1 MALTLDKGLIERLAR
16 NRGALL
22 AAAAA
27 LTLVAVVATASLRG
41 LGVGLLVLAGGVLLL
56 SIGLVWSSVLSL
68 TGEAQLSLDEALA
81 MAAPRA
87 EEEQKRA
94 VLRALKDLDYERSV
108 GKISD
113 QDYEE
118 LSARYRQQARE
129 LLRSLDEE
137 LAPARERLARLV
149 EERVDS
155 PIAPSADSK
164 PKKPQKAR
172 SARPAAE
179 LETPGQRAAPSAHA
193 KLPTRT
199 CSECHARNELDAR
212 FCKGCGQRMAA
223 EGKLLCVACPASYD
237 QKLAECPQCGVERP
251 DS

>member
-1 MALTLDKGLIERLAR
+1 MAISVDKALVERLGR
-16 NRGALL
+16 HR
-22 AAAAA
+22 AA
-27 LTLVAVVATASLRG
+27 LAGGAVALAVVAVVVTANLRG
-41 LGVGLLVLAGGVLLL
+41 LGVGLLVLAGAVLLL

-68 TGEAQLSLDEALA
+68 TGEAPLSLDEALG

-113 QDYEE
+113 EDYAE

-149 EERVDS
+149 AERVGDPVPAS
-155 PIAPSADSK
+155 TRA
-164 PKKPQKAR
+164 KKQK
-172 SARPAAE
+172 PAA
-179 LETPGQRAAPSAHA
+179 PAKQRAASVDGDAKSRSCDECSAH
-193 KLPTRT
+193 
-199 CSECHARNELDAR
+199 NELDAR
-212 FCKGCGQRMAA
+212 FCKGCGQRLAA
-223 EGKLLCVACPASYD
+223 EDQTLCTACPARYD
-237 QKLAECPQCGVERP
+237 HELDECPRCGSERP
-251 DS
+251 AS